1 MNVKKTR
8 FQLAAVATAATLL
21 AACATQAVSLF
32 QDFKVNG
39 ETVPAAYQQGLY
51 DDQLAAGKADSE
63 ELRIAVKNLAVER
76 FAIRQAADQAGLSND
91 PAVQRRIEAARLQIL
106 TSALASNYLKTNP
119 VTDGDVLVAYN
130 RAQIAYGDKEY
141 QVRQIFVKDEAQM
154 KRISEALK
162 KKPASFAA
170 LAAAQTDDKVL
181 AGKQGDMGWL
191 SVSAFKDPALA
202 DIVKKTPAGTNAQVF
217 KSNAGWHFLR
227 VEAVRKAQNF
237 PSLDQARAGIAREL
251 AQQRAVDYLKS
262 IVHQAKVE

>member
-1 MNVKKTR
+1 MIVKKTR
-8 FQLAAVATAATLL
+8 FQLAAVGAAATLL
-21 AACATQAVSLF
+21 AACATLAVSLF

-51 DDQLAAGKADSE
+51 ADQLAAGKADGA
-63 ELRIAVKNLAVER
+63 ELRAAVKNLAVER
-76 FAIRQAADQAGLSND
+76 FALRQEADKEGLSND
-91 PAVQRRIEAARLQIL
+91 PVVQRRIEAARLQIL
-106 TSALASNYLKTNP
+106 TSALANNYLKANP

-162 KKPASFAA
+162 KPESFAA
-170 LAAAQTDDKVL
+170 LAAAKADDKVL

-191 SVSAFKDPALA
+191 SASAFKDPALA
-202 DIVKKTPAGTNAQVF
+202 DIVKKTPAGTNSQVF

-237 PSLDQARAGIAREL
+237 PSLDKARAGIAREL
-251 AQQRAVDYLKS
+251 AQQRAADYLKS
-262 IVHQAKVE
+262 IVQQAKTK